1 MNNLV
6 LFYIKSFV
14 ITIFLH
20 IFAGI
25 INTNLKQN
33 FYVKEISVI
42 HISQPIVLY
51 PYILVYSETNF
62 HLIQP

>member
-33 FYVKEISVI
+33 FYVEEISV
-42 HISQPIVLY
+42 V
-51 PYILVYSETNF
+51 YIY
-62 HLIQP
+62 